1 YSMLTWSSASLC
13 SLAVLTIFWNVSADR
28 VLLTSLLTALAC
40 WWLCHG
46 WSNRLH
52 VTLLAG
58 WVCALIAV
66 GLSIEPT
73 LFATR
78 PLLNSTDWFTLPR
91 IGSISLTCLLAGGLI
106 LLLKRSAWRQG
117 PPADKHTILGW
128 SAPDASQLLSMGLV
142 ASGVGLVGSM
152 GLTVLASLVPWSQP
166 AYGGNWAP
174 ILLIIF
180 GTATLS
186 AGLLLPKWLPS
197 PTEQSLQ
204 PQSGRSLTKVSL
216 TAFNGATI
224 STTAV
229 LVAQLV
235 LLLGVVRFCQ
245 TGIAIPDWLASLRPW
260 RSWAIGTGILALIWS
275 GLAGCLRWSWKTTDQ
290 PGEWFYQSH
299 ARLLCIGAIG
309 LAWLTG
315 LAWWTHMDHWTM
327 ASRLGWQIPVT
338 WMLSFCALRRTN
350 WRELSILSLLVWL
363 ATCLIVYGNSNLW
376 WTRLGA
382 SASCGLIVFVL
393 LAALA
398 TYELAILC
406 LPNKF
411 HWIGGGPRW
420 AEGAALHGLW
430 PVYILFL
437 AIAST
442 IILGTSLTD
451 ASAQFSQDGFWLPQV
466 TWLRSAISLLALSS
480 LTAFT
485 LWWNAQRSSSVV
497 GWLITVPIGLAGI
510 VSCHAPVPYPIPV
523 FLWLLAAYVIVS
535 EVLLASKIHMLL
547 LRVVRRGNQPSIS
560 QAAVEQAIR
569 SHATERS
576 WFHRTWLASLGTI
589 IATTALLWVNHWIG
603 GLPDVLSPQVAQ
615 PSSWTD
621 LMQNFLCLWL
631 WSGPV
636 LTVFLSQWIAALTR
650 AQSHRKIS
658 SWGWAFAVWCAWM
671 VTCAYSD
678 RSEAFLLLLARGCCL
693 TLSATAMLTLGFT
706 CLRNWLGLR
715 ALAPQS
721 PTLQLISKACKGAR
735 WRQAESATWNLWTGA
750 MVAASVLSISA
761 VVAIAFYPQTQ
772 SSLLHLL
779 GSGWTFLGLLGTL
792 CVLRILGR
800 QSDWSGFGLVAISL
814 GLLAPI
820 AAASYGSWLWDNPAS
835 RFALAN
841 NHEPYRLLIGLWL
854 TALISGLCLRMKA
867 VWQTKQLSPSG
878 DWAWITL
885 ASVVGLMAMIGL
897 WSDLLWSTIELS
909 ILAGIIAIS
918 SEVSKQ
924 TWRGYVA
931 AMISCIAYLPWL
943 ADTSAN
949 LRFGSLWQMM
959 AALVGVGLLTM
970 VTRLVFCK
978 KISKS
983 VERDTT
989 GQITIDRIV
998 CLTVAVAC
1006 CAMSGIWI
1014 LLQPDTVSAEWTTT
1028 VVILGLTVSNLLL
1041 AVLRLWDSGPSERGL
1056 SLYFAMIAL
1065 VLVIANS
1072 LAAFQQWP
1080 RWQSELA
1087 WFFGLLSVLAV
1098 IGLLTRRLLSA
1109 PDRWLRWM
1117 PGSLF
1122 IDQERLR
1129 RNCDQMLQFH
1139 LICGLLSLPPSL
1151 WLALF
1156 IPEQPWRTAA
1166 SLLPMLGALATV
1178 SIAPDQKYRWVRS
1191 SVLLMSSVT
1200 LVLLA
1205 WIDLPSAWSVRNQ
1218 PQSWHFGHRLFLAFT
1233 ALSVA
1238 YPLIAWRRLGDSFWA
1253 KTLVQGGWILT
1264 GLSMLTGSCLVLG
1277 SVFEVWDRYPASI
1290 GFMPKLITLVAWIL
1304 TIAKLLQ
1311 LAIEPMGLDKRLKA
1325 TWRYA
1330 SVYAAELSLVAASA
1344 SIYQHFPEF
1353 FSGQFVQWWPLAV
1366 FGIAVLSVAVGWW
1379 AQRTDLPFLADPI
1392 QRSSLLL
1399 PLIPLVAVWWTP
1411 MSQSGWQWS
1420 DWHSYCW
1427 LLIMAAGLYGLHGWT
1442 RQSSRWLAVSVGL
1455 AQLSYWSFL
1464 HSTPNLR
1471 FYEHPQF
1478 WLLPPALGGLAFVEW
1493 HRKQLAPSVVTTMRY
1508 VTVLLAY
1515 LSSSTEV
1522 FFKAFEGNLWQP
1534 LWLLMLALLGVAAG
1548 MFLQVRAFLYCG
1560 VTFVLVALVGMVR
1573 QAAQAIDQVW
1583 PWWAFGIATGI
1594 LLIVALGYLEK
1605 NRSQVLGYL
1614 EELKRWQQ

>member
-1 YSMLTWSSASLC
+1 
-13 SLAVLTIFWNVSADR
+13 
-28 VLLTSLLTALAC
+28 
-40 WWLCHG
+40 
-46 WSNRLH
+46 
-52 VTLLAG
+52 
-58 WVCALIAV
+58 
-66 GLSIEPT
+66 
-73 LFATR
+73 
-78 PLLNSTDWFTLPR
+78 
-91 IGSISLTCLLAGGLI
+91 
-106 LLLKRSAWRQG
+106 
-117 PPADKHTILGW
+117 
-128 SAPDASQLLSMGLV
+128 MG
-142 ASGVGLVGSM
+142 
-152 GLTVLASLVPWSQP
+152 
-166 AYGGNWAP
+166 
-174 ILLIIF
+174 
-180 GTATLS
+180 
-186 AGLLLPKWLPS
+186 
-197 PTEQSLQ
+197 
-204 PQSGRSLTKVSL
+204 
-216 TAFNGATI
+216 
-224 STTAV
+224 
-229 LVAQLV
+229 
-235 LLLGVVRFCQ
+235 
-245 TGIAIPDWLASLRPW
+245 D
-260 RSWAIGTGILALIWS
+260 
-275 GLAGCLRWSWKTTDQ
+275 
-290 PGEWFYQSH
+290 
-299 ARLLCIGAIG
+299 
-309 LAWLTG
+309 
-315 LAWWTHMDHWTM
+315 
-327 ASRLGWQIPVT
+327 
-338 WMLSFCALRRTN
+338 
-350 WRELSILSLLVWL
+350 
-363 ATCLIVYGNSNLW
+363 
-376 WTRLGA
+376 
-382 SASCGLIVFVL
+382 
-393 LAALA
+393 
-398 TYELAILC
+398 
-406 LPNKF
+406 
-411 HWIGGGPRW
+411 GPRW
-420 AEGAALHGLW
+420 AEAAALHGLW
-430 PVYILFL
+430 PIYFLFL
-437 AIAST
+437 AIPST

-485 LWWNAQRSSSVV
+485 LGWNAQRSSSVV
-497 GWLITVPIGLAGI
+497 GWLIAVPIGLAGI
-510 VSCHAPVPYPIPV
+510 LSCHATMPYPVPV
-523 FLWLLAAYVIVS
+523 FLWMLAAYVIAS
-535 EVLLASKIHMLL
+535 EVLPLSKLYMLV
-547 LRVVRRGNQPSIS
+547 LRVGKRGNQPSIS
-560 QAAVEQAIR
+560 QATIEQAFL
-569 SHATERS
+569 SNVTELS

-589 IATTALLWVNHWIG
+589 IATTALLWAYHWIG

-621 LMQNFLCLWL
+621 LMQNFLRLWL

-650 AQSHRKIS
+650 AQSHRQIS
-658 SWGWAFAVWCAWM
+658 SWGWAFALWFAWM
-671 VTCAYSD
+671 ATFAYSD

-693 TLSATAMLTLGFT
+693 TLTVTAMLTLGFT

-715 ALAPQS
+715 AMSPQS

-735 WRQAESATWNLWTGA
+735 WRQAESATWSLWSGA

-792 CVLRILGR
+792 CVLWILGR
-800 QSDWSGFGLVAISL
+800 QSDWSGFGLLAITL

-820 AAASYGSWLWDNPAS
+820 AAASYGSWLMDNPAS

-854 TALISGLCLRMKA
+854 TALTSGLCLRVKA
-867 VWQTKQLSPSG
+867 VWQSKQLSPSG

-897 WSDLLWSTIELS
+897 SSDLLWSTIELS

-918 SEVSKQ
+918 SEVARQ
-924 TWRGYVA
+924 PWRGYVA

-943 ADTSAN
+943 TDTSAN
-949 LRFGSLWQMM
+949 YRFGSLWQMM

-970 VTRLVFCK
+970 ATRLVFRK

-983 VERDTT
+983 VERQTT
-989 GQITIDRIV
+989 GQIMIDRLV

-1014 LLQPDTVSAEWTTT
+1014 LLQPDTVSAAWTTT

-1056 SLYFAMIAL
+1056 SLYFAMIAV

-1072 LAAFQQWP
+1072 LSAFQQWP

-1098 IGLLTRRLLSA
+1098 IGLLTRKLLSA
-1109 PDRWLRWM
+1109 PDRWQRWM

-1129 RNCDQMLQFH
+1129 RNCDQMLKFH

-1166 SLLPMLGALATV
+1166 SLVPMLGALATV
-1178 SIAPDQKYRWVRS
+1178 SIALDQKLRWVRS

-1200 LVLLA
+1200 GVLLG

-1218 PQSWHFGHRLFLAFT
+1218 LQSWHFGHRLFLAFT

-1238 YPLIAWRRLGDSFWA
+1238 YPLIAWRRLGDSLWA

-1264 GLSMLTGSCLVLG
+1264 GLSVLTGSGLVLG
-1277 SVFEVWDRYPASI
+1277 SVFDVWDRYPASI
-1290 GFMPKLITLVAWIL
+1290 GLVPKLFTLVAWIL

-1330 SVYAAELSLVAASA
+1330 SVYAAELALVAASA
-1344 SIYQHFPEF
+1344 AVYQHFPEL
-1353 FSGQFVQWWPLAV
+1353 FSGQFVRWWPIAV

-1411 MSQSGWQWS
+1411 LSQSGWQWS
-1420 DWHSYCW
+1420 DWHRYCW
-1427 LLIMAAGLYGLHGWT
+1427 LLIMAAVLYGLHGWT

-1493 HRKQLAPSVVTTMRY
+1493 HRKNLAPSVVTTMRY

-1573 QAAQAIDQVW
+1573 QAAQAIEQVW